1 MRGTLPPLLTL
12 QQKANSYLME
22 QMKAMKL
29 AAGANSDIVNRRE
42 MEMTAQISP
51 RKAGSGRTTL
61 VTDDSLVGRP
71 PAGSLTDAI
80 MVAELRREIIELR
93 SDAEASAARAR
104 EVKKQVA
111 AREKEIER
119 LSRLVE
125 AGQDVE
131 RFNLESI
138 NQTNQRIIETLND
151 QVDFL
156 NEELASRDAQLAA
169 KDDVAADLETANK
182 KLSHLQDALA
192 RSEKRCARLQVEL
205 NELGDMGELL
215 TDGGDDSAR
224 RGGDGNGDGDGAG
237 SGAGRRGKGGI
248 TESKGA
254 VDAMAD
260 AVASQAARKAS
271 VRAKMAELQQ
281 ENLRL
286 KVRRGLLLL
295 LLMLLLLRG
304 GGASIHVLTCRVR
317 LSRFLVQ
324 AEAERVAAMAD
335 AYTADKQAYA
345 RTIANLE
352 DAKRAAEARVTA
364 ARRQVDA
371 AGQEAAE
378 ARASCE
384 HLQAKVAALERD
396 NELHQNAI
404 TSLQSVRWVG
414 HGRWRVCCVFVS
426 VRLLVLSAAL
436 QLSH

>member
-205 NELGDMGELL
+205 NELSDMGELL

-224 RGGDGNGDGDGAG
+224 RDGDGNAGGGDGAG

-260 AVASQAARKAS
+260 AVASQATRKAS

-295 LLMLLLLRG
+295 RG
-304 GGASIHVLTCRVR
+304 GGASIHVLTCRVHV
-317 LSRFLVQ
+317 SRFLVQ

-414 HGRWRVCCVFVS
+414 HGRWRVCCVLVS
-426 VRLLVLSAAL
+426 ARLLVLSAVL